1 MEELPDEVLLEIVRR
16 VVLVRSSTRG
26 EEADCT
32 AVLRDVGSL
41 SRVSSRWRAVLETDS
56 LWRDLYKHRWMNH
69 NRHLVREQGHP
80 QIDQQFEA
88 SFNRAHKPLCWK
100 VHLLFIKILILII
113 AYLLQ
118 FINK

>member
-26 EEADCT
+26 EEADCAAAA

-88 SFNRAHKPLCWK
+88 AFNRAHKPLCWK
-100 VHLLFIKILILII
+100 VHLFIYLIM
-113 AYLLQ
+113 
-118 FINK
+118 